1 MSQYVLITVSNDDEM
16 FPVKYRGFID
26 NKMKYQSTESYIGN
40 SGVSI
45 TTYTE
50 DECEDFYDAL
60 LELNNSGYTEVLSR
74 EVCYK

>member
-1 MSQYVLITVSNDDEM
+1 MSQYVLITVSNDEM

-40 SGVSI
+40 SGISI

-50 DECEDFYDAL
+50 DEYKDFYDAL
-60 LELNNSGYTEVLSR
+60 QELNNSGYTEVLSR
-74 EVCYK
+74 EVCYI